1 MSSTVK
7 GVKITLISEIICKIL
22 DVPNEGLHLFNDDW
36 FSEYDTDQNTFASS
50 ITKDHTKKIVA
61 SNLEPLSHI
70 LHNISIHT
78 ILPRAGSFEKESKQE
93 ILVIYHLSRNIP
105 ITLIYLFLNFIKY
118 AFSRGGSTLYGMFLT
133 QIFKRLRITLENEY
147 K

>member
-7 GVKITLISEIICKIL
+7 GVKITLTSEIICKIL
-22 DVPNEGLHLFNDDW
+22 DVPNEGLHLFYDDW

-61 SNLEPLSHI
+61 SNLEPLNHI

-78 ILPRAGSFEKESKQE
+78 ILPRAGSFEKESEQE

-105 ITLIYLFLNFIKY
+105 INLIYLILNFIKY
-118 AFSRGGSTLYGMFLT
+118 AFSKGTSALYGMFLT
-133 QIFKRLRITLENEY
+133 QIFKRFRITLENEY